1 MTIATVR
8 YPAGPVTPHGLH
20 HLIKG
25 DAPMMWLEA
34 YDGSVR
40 FDIMGGRSIPDR
52 TRPECVQLPRDG
64 IKGLI
69 PPWETIDQK
78 GATQDGITFIDAL
91 YGPIE
96 VTINLVAHGRD
107 RKHLRKVVRDLIASI
122 DAKQTSK
129 LAFWTHDAGH
139 WWANVRWFKTAPEA
153 MSGAQRFTQKITLVL
168 RADDG
173 FWRTFDHSDMFA
185 FSYESLKETFDYEAG
200 GPEVTQV
207 GGWPLYYEGDGGGY
221 VLVTPGSAIRYPGA
235 SWYDTPGD
243 FLLTG
248 SRTVVAGPYEDFET
262 DTDNQVCTIRIRSF
276 QEWTIVDG
284 GENHIWLRMGRN
296 PDGTWNGDGIRAT
309 IGTFVLKLSRFN
321 NFVET
326 DMAHALQFPPMPGEK
341 YTLVA
346 GFEGQPRRFQIQ
358 RNGLPVLEHVE
369 KGTGS
374 ELGADFRGVGWGMRA
389 AGAVFTQGTPAA
401 INEVAAGDNTTVAQ
415 EGYLRRVNVG
425 DQPMYDTY
433 TLFGPG
439 TFKLWLGPGA
449 GAQDYVEFGP
459 LLPNQVAFIDTDP
472 RRRVVQDL
480 TSIPPTPQEL
490 NIWQKALAGFLDFAI
505 GSNVPLAQSIKSQ
518 WGILPPQGNFYSL
531 LKGRFSDAAAIP
543 PKSPGN
549 PPATHYV
556 KVAIDNGSATS
567 KVIVS
572 GTPKRRYPV

>member
-1 MTIATVR
+1 MTAVH
-8 YPAGPVTPHGLH
+8 YPAGPVTPHGLY

-25 DAPMMWLEA
+25 EIPMMWLEA

-107 RKHLRKVVRDLIASI
+107 RKHLRKVVRDLTASI
-122 DAKQTSK
+122 NVKQISK
-129 LAFWTHDAGH
+129 LGFWTHDAGH

-173 FWRTFDHSDMFA
+173 FWRTFDNSDLFE
-185 FSYESLKETFDYEAG
+185 FGYEAMTDTFTYTAG
-200 GPEVTQV
+200 SAEATSLGDN
-207 GGWPLYYEGDGGGY
+207 WPLYYSGSGGGY
-221 VLVTPGSAIRYPGA
+221 VKTNGSQAYWVDDPD
-235 SWYDTPGD
+235 DT
-243 FLLTG
+243 FTTNT
-248 SRTVVAGPYEDFET
+248 RTVVAGPYKDFET
-262 DTDNQVCTIRIRSF
+262 DTDNQATSMVIGSF
-276 QEWTIVDG
+276 LEWTLPRDA
-284 GENHIWLRMGRN
+284 ENHLWLRMGRN
-296 PDGTWNGDGIRAT
+296 PDGTWDGNGVRAN
-309 IGTFVLKLSRFN
+309 IGLFDIELSRFN

-326 DMAHALQFPPMPGEK
+326 SMRSQLKIIPPMPGEK
-341 YTLVA
+341 FTFIA

-358 RNGLPVLEHVE
+358 RNGLPLLDHVE
-369 KGTGS
+369 SGTGS
-374 ELGADFRGVGWGMRA
+374 ELGADHRGVGWGMRA
-389 AGAVFTQGTPAA
+389 AAALITQASPASLRK
-401 INEVAAGDNTTVAQ
+401 VSAGDNGTVSQ
-415 EGYLRRVNVG
+415 EGYVRRVNVG

-439 TFKLWLGPGA
+439 IFKLWLGPGA
-449 GAQDYVEFGP
+449 GPNDYVEFGP

-531 LKGRFSDAAAIP
+531 LKGRFNDAAAIP

-549 PPATHYV
+549 PAQTHYV
-556 KVAIDNGSATS
+556 KVAIDNGSASS
-567 KVIVS
+567 KIIVS